1 MSRDREGHV
10 RNRNYRKIR
19 VRESGRFIII
29 FLFIIMPVKNVFVH
43 FNSPCLLPFIVFYF
57 IVTQCKPMIS
67 SVVTV

>member
-29 FLFIIMPVKNVFVH
+29 FLFIIMPVKKTYLYILTVH
-43 FNSPCLLPFIVFYF
+43 VYFPLFYF